1 MAVGLT
7 AWWYWP
13 CAHNCANRRHLGY
26 RPEVL
31 AEAAKLSGFERAAL
45 LQQAAHHNPKSLW
58 VYRAKLQYAQ
68 TPEEQLAALSQINR
82 TFPFASPSYYWQQAQ
97 LAVQLG
103 RKEEAIAALEAGLK
117 RFPTGFRPASTP
129 LGEQNQKTYQDW
141 SLQAPALL
149 KELQSE
155 R

>member
-1 MAVGLT
+1 
-7 AWWYWP
+7 
-13 CAHNCANRRHLGY
+13 
-26 RPEVL
+26 VL